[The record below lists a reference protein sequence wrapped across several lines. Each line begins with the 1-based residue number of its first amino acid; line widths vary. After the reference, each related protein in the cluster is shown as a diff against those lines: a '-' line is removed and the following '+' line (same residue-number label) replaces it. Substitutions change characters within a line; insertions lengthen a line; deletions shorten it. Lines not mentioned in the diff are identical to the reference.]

1 MYARL
6 TTICHIFPS
15 ISPFNVFDLQ
25 VDVWLMFA
33 KAADEYSESIK
44 ESNANG

>member
-1 MYARL
+1 MYERL
-6 TTICHIFPS
+6 VTICHLFPS

-33 KAADEYSESIK
+33 RAADEYSESVK
-44 ESNANG
+44 ESSANG